1 MSERKSFTPLDFK
14 QAWHLQGT
22 NGHFSRELIKN
33 TVIVLIVS
41 LEGDSKHAEGS

>member
-22 NGHFSRELIKN
+22 NGHFSWELIKN
-33 TVIVLIVS
+33 IGIVIIVS